1 MVTTQGRSTTKGQT
15 IKLQQCNTLRFTL
28 VQQYLSTAYHP
39 TTINR
44 FYKNRTISLGENYR
58 LERKKER
65 TRLPFIKFGFLVAVK
80 EISLRLVFLKPR
92 IGTVENGVMY

>member
-1 MVTTQGRSTTKGQT
+1 MVTTQGRSTTKGQI
-15 IKLQQCNTLRFTL
+15 IKLQQCNTPRFNFGSG
-28 VQQYLSTAYHP
+28 VPHNYHP

-65 TRLPFIKFGFLVAVK
+65 SRLRFIKFGFLVAVK